1 MKIFDRK
8 SVGTPVY
15 GTIANK
21 KKTRK
26 KMRLD
31 FYHVLRILEKGCALS
46 SLVFL
51 LLNGFEKFRF

>member
-31 FYHVLRILEKGCALS
+31 FYHVLRILEKGCAL
-46 SLVFL
+46 L
-51 LLNGFEKFRF
+51 